1 MSDATRRHPSGP
13 TPRTPPAL
21 PSEARQ
27 HATSRVPLAQPD
39 ELAADV
45 RSALVGTA
53 YACADDIA
61 VLTGGVLV
69 GIVPIERLLAAGKR
83 ERIAALMDAD
93 PPVVAP
99 GTDRESVAWEM
110 VRRGESSVAVVD
122 EHSRFIGLIPPHRML
137 RVLLTEHDEDVARLG
152 GYMASTQRARQAA
165 EEPIS
170 RRLWHRLPWLLL
182 GLLGAFVAAVV
193 VGRFDDE
200 LEQNVL
206 LAFFLPG
213 IVYMSAAIGTQTQTV
228 VIRGLSVG
236 VTMRETLRRELVSGL
251 LLSFAVTAAFV
262 PIALVGWGDL
272 KLATGVGLALLASS
286 LAATAIA
293 LALPWMFQRFGADPA
308 FGSGPLATVLQ
319 DIFTIA
325 IYFAVATPLAT

>member
-1 MSDATRRHPSGP
+1 MSDATRPPRPA
-13 TPRTPPAL
+13 PRTPPAVA
-21 PSEARQ
+21 SEARQ

-45 RSALVGTA
+45 RSATVGAA
-53 YACADDIA
+53 YACADDVA
-61 VLTGGVLV
+61 VLADGVLV

-83 ERIAALMDAD
+83 DRIAQLMDAD
-93 PPVVAP
+93 PPLVAP
-99 GTDRESVAWEM
+99 DTDLESVAWEM

-122 EHSRFIGLIPPHRML
+122 EHSRFIGLIPPHRMV

-165 EEPIS
+165 EEPVS

-182 GLLGAFVAAVV
+182 GLVGAFLAAVV

-213 IVYMSAAIGTQTQTV
+213 VVYMSAAIGTQTQTV
-228 VIRGLSVG
+228 VIRGFSVG
-236 VTMRETLRRELVSGL
+236 VTMRDTLRRELASGL
-251 LLSFAVTAAFV
+251 FLSTAIAAVFV
-262 PIALVGWGDL
+262 PIALLGWGDID
-272 KLATGVGLALLASS
+272 LAIGVGLALLASS
-286 LAATAIA
+286 LAATVIA
-293 LALPWMFQRFGADPA
+293 LALPWIFERLGADPA

-325 IYFAVATPLAT
+325 IYFAVATPIAT